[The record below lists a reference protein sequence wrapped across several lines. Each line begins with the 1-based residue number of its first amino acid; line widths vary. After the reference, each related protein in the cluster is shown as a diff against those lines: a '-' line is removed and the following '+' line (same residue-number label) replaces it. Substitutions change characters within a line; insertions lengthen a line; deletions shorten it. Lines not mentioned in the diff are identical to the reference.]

1 MAGKINIIQKGP
13 SGTVQYTEGWLK
25 KNLCEFYFEFGGGD
39 TVAIVTV
46 PAKDKWDTAY
56 PWAAGRREQ
65 ILSFVAEQL
74 RRTQAPSSAIV
85 WEERSFRLVKK

>member
-13 SGTVQYTEGWLK
+13 SGTVQYIEGWLK

-46 PAKDKWDTAY
+46 PAKDKWDEAY
-56 PWAAGRREQ
+56 PWAAGRREE

-74 RRTQAPSSAIV
+74 RRTQAPTSTIV
-85 WEERSFRLVKK
+85 WEEKSFRLVQK